1 MVFIKIIF
9 TFIFCLISTFSFGY
23 NISNSGKQFIKNQEN
38 CSLIAYWDSDG
49 YSIGWGHHGKDVKK
63 NMRISKAQA
72 NNYFNKDIKEI
83 EKAANRIIKSLPYK
97 YKFSQGFFDG
107 LCSLVYNA
115 GEGGVMKSEFY
126 KRLKNCRVRNNK
138 MNANDLSFSIA
149 GVKTSRISCKGHIS
163 RRYDEH
169 KLMLS

>member
-1 MVFIKIIF
+1 MKKIIF
-9 TFIFCLISTFSFGY
+9 TFIFWLISIFSFGY
-23 NISNSGKQFIKNQEN
+23 TISNNGKQFIKNQEK
-38 CSLIAYWDSDG
+38 CSLTAYWDSNG

-63 NMRISKAQA
+63 GMRISKWQA
-72 NNYFNKDIKEI
+72 HKYFNEDIKKFED
-83 EKAANRIIKSLPYK
+83 AANRIIKSLPYK

-126 KRLKNCRVRNNK
+126 KRLRNCRVRNNK
-138 MNANDLSFSIA
+138 ININDLNFSIA

>member
-1 MVFIKIIF
+1 MKK
-9 TFIFCLISTFSFGY
+9 LISALLMMSSIMASYAYT
-23 NISNSGKQFIKNQEN
+23 ISDAGKMFIKNQEN
-38 CSLIAYWDSDG
+38 CSLTAYWDSDG

-63 NMRISKAQA
+63 GMKISKAQA
-72 NNYFNKDIKEI
+72 EKYFNKDIKKFED
-83 EKAANRIIKSLPYK
+83 AANRIIKSLPYK

-126 KRLKNCRVRNNK
+126 KRLKNCRVRNGIMNK
-138 MNANDLSFSIA
+138 NDLNFTIA
-149 GVKTSRISCKGHIS
+149 GVKTSRVSCKGHIS

-169 KLMLS
+169 KLMLD

>member
-9 TFIFCLISTFSFGY
+9 TFIFCLITSFSFGY
-23 NISNSGKQFIKNQEN
+23 TISDKGKKFIMEKEN
-38 CSLIAYWDSDG
+38 CVLTAYWDSNG
-49 YSIGWGHHGKDVKK
+49 YSIGWGHHGSDVKK
-63 NMRISKAQA
+63 NMKITKAQA
-72 NNYFNKDIKEI
+72 IRYFNEDIKKI
-83 EKAANRIIKSLPYK
+83 ESAANRIIKSLPYK

-126 KRLKNCRVRNNK
+126 KRLKNCRIKKFKINI
-138 MNANDLSFSIA
+138 NDFNFSVA
-149 GVKTSRISCKGHIS
+149 GVKISRISAPGHKS

-169 KLMLS
+169 KLMLN